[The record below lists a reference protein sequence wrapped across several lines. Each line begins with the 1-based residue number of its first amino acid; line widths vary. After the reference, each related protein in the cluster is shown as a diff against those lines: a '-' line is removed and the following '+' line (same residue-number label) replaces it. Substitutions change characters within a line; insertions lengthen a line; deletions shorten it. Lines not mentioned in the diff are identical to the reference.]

1 MNPRATIPT
10 LQGDEV
16 PVPLR
21 WQWKID
27 RAREAIAR
35 FFKGDSENARPRM
48 CPSCGTFVGTTA
60 TKCHQCGANVRFG
73 MAAAS
78 RSLGRLMP
86 TNAPVTYCLLS
97 LCCLLYGISLLLSL
111 RMGASLFPEGGGGL
125 GAIFGI
131 GSIDPKASLL
141 LGESLPLG
149 YNIQQPWRLIT
160 AIFLHGSLMHIVF
173 NMWVIMDIGPMV
185 EELFGS
191 ARYLFLYIATG
202 AFGYVISSFF
212 GKASVGASGA
222 LLGLIGLLLAST
234 TRSSSASSQMMKSNL
249 IRWIIYIAVMGFM
262 FPGIDN
268 YAHFGGL
275 AAGFVLGKIF
285 IDRPPQGQI
294 ETRMANILGW
304 GTAIVVVGCFALMMD
319 FFLHNR

>member
-1 MNPRATIPT
+1 
-10 LQGDEV
+10 V
-16 PVPLR
+16 
-21 WQWKID
+21 
-27 RAREAIAR
+27 REAIAR

-48 CPSCGTFVGTTA
+48 CPSCGTLVGTTA

-78 RSLGRLMP
+78 RSLGRMMP

-97 LCCLLYGISLLLSL
+97 ICCLLYGISLLYSVRAGNPL
-111 RMGASLFPEGGGGL
+111 MPQGGGL

-131 GSIDPKASLL
+131 GEIDGKTTTL
-141 LGESLPLG
+141 LGSTLPMG
-149 YNIQQPWRLIT
+149 YIIFYNQWWRLIT
-160 AIFLHGSLMHIVF
+160 AIFLHGSLLHIVF

-202 AFGYVISSFF
+202 AFGYLVSSFV
-212 GKASVGASGA
+212 GQKSVGASGA

-234 TRSSSASSQMMKSNL
+234 TRSSSASSQMLKANL
-249 IRWIIYIAVMGFM
+249 IRWIVYIAVMGFM
-262 FPGIDN
+262 FRGIDN

-285 IDRPPQGQI
+285 IDRPPQGES
-294 ETRMANILGW
+294 ETRVANILGW
-304 GTAIVVVGCFALMMD
+304 GTALLVAGCFALMMQ
-319 FFLHNR
+319 FFLQNR